1 MLPKR
6 AAAFNLYTQE
16 QADENAAA
24 METEEVIFG
33 DDKGLLIEKNGTVTK
48 LGYELGADYNDPKW
62 EEVLN
67 QLTEEETEELFLHGY
82 VKTEKLE
89 SIGKPLARE
98 ADGPAQIGSF
108 NQNPTGTGFPNA
120 GIMAQSWNT
129 GLSREMGRAC
139 RKRSWA
145 VWLQWLVCSGCEPAP
160 AVLLMAA
167 ITNIIPRTVC
177 FPAKCAAQL

>member
-1 MLPKR
+1 MTGAGAVDGVGIDGTDSGQDINYMTRSNFDETFPKTPVKSRLLPKR

-89 SIGKPLARE
+89 SIGKTF
-98 ADGPAQIGSF
+98 G
-108 NQNPTGTGFPNA
+108 
-120 GIMAQSWNT
+120 
-129 GLSREMGRAC
+129 
-139 RKRSWA
+139 KRS
-145 VWLQWLVCSGCEPAP
+145 
-160 AVLLMAA
+160 
-167 ITNIIPRTVC
+167 
-177 FPAKCAAQL
+177 